1 MNMNEFISAL
11 DKAGLH
17 RADVDGFSY
26 CVYEPDFRQLLNDS
40 GVVKDYNLTPKQ
52 VDVYVDSLDNAYDK
66 SYISSDG
73 VIVMWNDYILFNGL
87 GVDYDPIIQKIMYY
101 LEIYITDL
109 VEPLYESYLK
119 SLRESL
125 ELD

>member
-17 RADVDGFSY
+17 NADVDVFSY
-26 CVYEPDFRQLLNDS
+26 CVYEPDFRQLLKDS

-52 VDVYVDSLDNAYDK
+52 VDVYVDSLENAYDK

-73 VIVMWNDYILFNGL
+73 VIVMWNDYILFRDL
-87 GVDYDPIIQKIMYY
+87 GSDYDAVARKIMYD

-109 VEPLYESYLK
+109 TEPLYQSYLK
-119 SLRESL
+119 SLTKV
-125 ELD
+125 

>member
-11 DKAGLH
+11 DKEGLH
-17 RADVDGFSY
+17 NTDVDVFSY
-26 CVYEPDFRQLLNDS
+26 CVYEPDFKQLLKDS
-40 GVVKDYNLTPKQ
+40 GIIKAYNLTPKQ

-73 VIVMWNDYILFNGL
+73 VIVMWNDYILFRDFGS
-87 GVDYDPIIQKIMYY
+87 DYEAIARKIMYD

-109 VEPLYESYLK
+109 TEPLYQSYLK
-119 SLRESL
+119 SLTKV
-125 ELD
+125 

>member
-17 RADVDGFSY
+17 RADVDMFSY
-26 CVYEPDFRQLLNDS
+26 CVYEPDFKQLLKDS
-40 GVVKDYNLTPKQ
+40 GIIKSYNLTPKQ

-73 VIVMWNDYILFNGL
+73 VIVMWNAYILDRDFG
-87 GVDYDPIIQKIMYY
+87 YDCDKIAQKIMYY

-119 SLRESL
+119 SLRERL
-125 ELD
+125 KLD

>member
-1 MNMNEFISAL
+1 M
-11 DKAGLH
+11 
-17 RADVDGFSY
+17 
-26 CVYEPDFRQLLNDS
+26 YEPDFRQLLKDS
-40 GVVKDYNLTPKQ
+40 GIIKAYNLTPKQ

-66 SYISSDG
+66 SYISSEG
-73 VIVMWNDYILFNGL
+73 VIVMWNDYILDRDL
-87 GVDYDPIIQKIMYY
+87 GADYDYSIAYKIMYY